1 MGTVALCAR
10 LPLLRTGRP
19 CTSLPPQKDD
29 VRDMMVRK
37 IVKMRARL
45 QELGVST
52 TLRQAA
58 TAEEVAHVS
67 AWGSD
72 VQEI

>member
-1 MGTVALCAR
+1 
-10 LPLLRTGRP
+10 
-19 CTSLPPQKDD
+19 
-29 VRDMMVRK
+29 MMVRK

>member
-1 MGTVALCAR
+1 MSTSTR
-10 LPLLRTGRP
+10 TFLLTPMPRP
-19 CTSLPPQKDD
+19 HTSTDD

-45 QELGVST
+45 QELGVTT

-58 TAEEVAHVS
+58 TAEQIYETPD
-67 AWGSD
+67 WGDD
-72 VQEI
+72 VQTI